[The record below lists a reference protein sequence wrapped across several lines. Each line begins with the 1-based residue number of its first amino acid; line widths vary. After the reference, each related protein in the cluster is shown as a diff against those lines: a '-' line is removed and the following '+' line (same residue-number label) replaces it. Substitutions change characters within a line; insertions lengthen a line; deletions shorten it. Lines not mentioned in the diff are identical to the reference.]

1 MNEKVRISRCA
12 AEIEIR
18 AARAQ
23 RERAR
28 RREIARARERDWLG
42 RLLDVQPIEGSA
54 ELNIDG
60 EQIRLANL
68 ALTGGPL
75 LLLSDITLA
84 NQQANGALYARLGAL
99 GIGVEL
105 VESEPTL
112 RVIQPRRWFDQWRAT
127 QRP

>member
-1 MNEKVRISRCA
+1 M
-12 AEIEIR
+12 
-18 AARAQ
+18 
-23 RERAR
+23 
-28 RREIARARERDWLG
+28 
-42 RLLDVQPIEGSA
+42 QPIEGSA

-84 NQQANGALYARLGAL
+84 HQQANGALYARLGAL